1 MSTIARLAQRGLARP
16 PAWLPDNTH
25 YETLM
30 GSVAYGVESGGSD
43 WDVYGFCIPPK
54 ELVFPHLQGE
64 IAGFGTPV
72 KRFEQFEQH
81 HIHDPT
87 ENAGKGRTY
96 DVTVFSIVKYFQLCM
111 ECNPNL
117 IDSLFTPRTCV
128 LHTTRIGERVRES
141 RKLFLHKGAWPRF
154 KGYAHAQLHKMRT
167 KAPQPGSKRAAL
179 REEFGM
185 DVKFGYHVVRLL
197 NEIEQI
203 LLYEDLD
210 LQQNNEQLKAI
221 RRGEVT
227 EEQIRE
233 YAAGQ
238 EKRLE
243 ALYHQSKLPAKPDE
257 GAISQLLIDCLE
269 DHYGSLGGVVVRPD
283 AAQEA
288 LPEIQAALDRAASRG
303 VSMR

>member
-96 DVTVFSIVKYFQLCM
+96 DVT
-111 ECNPNL
+111 
-117 IDSLFTPRTCV
+117 
-128 LHTTRIGERVRES
+128 
-141 RKLFLHKGAWPRF
+141 
-154 KGYAHAQLHKMRT
+154 
-167 KAPQPGSKRAAL
+167 GSP
-179 REEFGM
+179 
-185 DVKFGYHVVRLL
+185 
-197 NEIEQI
+197 
-203 LLYEDLD
+203 
-210 LQQNNEQLKAI
+210 
-221 RRGEVT
+221 
-227 EEQIRE
+227 
-233 YAAGQ
+233 
-238 EKRLE
+238 
-243 ALYHQSKLPAKPDE
+243 S
-257 GAISQLLIDCLE
+257 
-269 DHYGSLGGVVVRPD
+269 
-283 AAQEA
+283 
-288 LPEIQAALDRAASRG
+288 
-303 VSMR
+303 